1 VGANLLRCVQSYPTD
16 LGKEF
21 LGILISFVEAKMKS
35 ATFLTMSLV
44 LLTTGIVRADL
55 TNGLIAYY
63 TFNGN
68 ANDLSGNN
76 YNGTVYGA
84 TLTTDHFGNTD
95 SAYLFDGFDDCIIV
109 PNTDGA
115 FNLYEW
121 TISAWCQPLT
131 SLSVGT
137 SGPVI
142 WKTSYNDFNYDTFGL
157 TWMPE
162 NEWLLKLERA
172 SNDEDVHIY
181 SSSYAPGSW
190 HMVTGTYD
198 GQNISIY
205 VDGELDD
212 TRYVGEIIAY
222 TGPAPLMIGSNLN
235 TDHTGRGV
243 FNGPLDEVYIYNRA
257 LSEDEVYD
265 LYVVP
270 VPSAFILGVIG
281 IGFAGLK
288 LRKKT

>member
-1 VGANLLRCVQSYPTD
+1 
-16 LGKEF
+16 
-21 LGILISFVEAKMKS
+21 
-35 ATFLTMSLV
+35 
-44 LLTTGIVRADL
+44 
-55 TNGLIAYY
+55 
-63 TFNGN
+63 
-68 ANDLSGNN
+68 
-76 YNGTVYGA
+76 
-84 TLTTDHFGNTD
+84 
-95 SAYLFDGFDDCIIV
+95 
-109 PNTDGA
+109 
-115 FNLYEW
+115 
-121 TISAWCQPLT
+121 
-131 SLSVGT
+131 
-137 SGPVI
+137 
-142 WKTSYNDFNYDTFGL
+142 
-157 TWMPE
+157 
-162 NEWLLKLERA
+162 
-172 SNDEDVHIY
+172 
-181 SSSYAPGSW
+181 
-190 HMVTGTYD
+190 MVTGTYD